1 VYGYEYR
8 ERDNADRIGE
18 IPRLM
23 RFYLF
28 VACMVTT
35 HILFN
40 MIKAS
45 PGLQGFFS
53 ITHVGLC
60 QSIPGCMCCVYCGIF
75 LSHSAMLKKKYNV
88 YGFIEENAP
97 ANASALPSPP
107 RDNRSFLSIAMSYWK
122 MNLYLFVLG
131 LALMGIDIMLTKHIG
146 PQHIFTSFMCPILYF
161 LGFFFYAFRVFHYRT
176 SLLMLL
182 LCLQIW
188 VIVHYVL
195 LFCHSALLLGFIY
208 TRMIRMAGGVAA
220 VTSEVPSVTGAS
232 TASVET
238 GTGSNLK
245 TQGNRGPG
253 GTDSTANQLDERPID
268 ITAPGII
275 NTSDYSHLK

>member
-1 VYGYEYR
+1 
-8 ERDNADRIGE
+8 
-18 IPRLM
+18 M

-35 HILFN
+35 HTLFN

-60 QSIPGCMCCVYCGIF
+60 KFIPGCVCCVYCGIF
-75 LSHSAMLKKKYNV
+75 LSHSAMLKEKYNA

-97 ANASALPSPP
+97 ANDSALPSPP
-107 RDNRSFLSIAMSYWK
+107 RDNRSFLSIAMSYSK

-131 LALMGIDIMLTKHIG
+131 LALMGIDIMLTKHSG

-176 SLLMLL
+176 SLIMPF

-188 VIVHYVL
+188 VIVYNVF
-195 LFCHSALLLGFIY
+195 LFSPSILLLSFIY
-208 TRMIRMAGGVAA
+208 RRMIRTAAGVAA
-220 VTSEVPSVTGAS
+220 VTSDVPPVTGDS

-245 TQGNRGPG
+245 TQENRGLG
-253 GTDSTANQLDERPID
+253 GTDSTANQPDERPID
-268 ITAPGII
+268 ITAAGIR
-275 NTSDYSHLK
+275 NTSDYSRLK